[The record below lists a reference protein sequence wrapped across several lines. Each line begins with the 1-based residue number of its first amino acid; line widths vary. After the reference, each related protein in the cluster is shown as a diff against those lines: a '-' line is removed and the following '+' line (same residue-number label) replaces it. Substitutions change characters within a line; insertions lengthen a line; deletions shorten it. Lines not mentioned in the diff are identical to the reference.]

1 MTRLFLQTLRWQRVR
16 LAVVV
21 AAAIGWGLL
30 IPFFYAQFSDVV
42 RQLAA
47 QNPLMRQL
55 SSFGSGDLFTIG
67 GTITLGFQHPL
78 AIAFVAIF
86 AVAAAALAIAGERQR
101 GTLEVLLARPLPR
114 NGVLLAIGA
123 ALLVCI
129 AVVLIAL
136 LGGMAAGTALQ
147 GLASELAMERL
158 PLVFLNALLLWA
170 AFGAFGLA
178 ASVSFDRTGPAIG
191 LSLAYLLIH
200 YFLEVLGSL
209 WTDAAWLQ
217 DYSLFHHFQAG
228 EILAGEPAPIDLVI
242 LAAAVAVPLA
252 YALIRF
258 PRRDLAA
265 PS

>member
-1 MTRLFLQTLRWQRVR
+1 VS
-16 LAVVV
+16 V
-21 AAAIGWGLL
+21 GWGLL
-30 IPFFYAQFSDVV
+30 IPFFYAQFSGMIRDM
-42 RQLAA
+42 AT
-47 QNPLMRQL
+47 QNPLIEQF
-55 SSFGSGDLFTIG
+55 SNFGSGNLFTIG

-86 AVAAAALAIAGERQR
+86 AVGATSLAIAGERQR
-101 GTLEVLLARPLPR
+101 GTLEVLLARPLRR
-114 NGVLLAIGA
+114 NGLLLTIGA
-123 ALLVCI
+123 ALLVAAAIVI
-129 AVVLIAL
+129 AAL

-147 GLASELAMERL
+147 GLGDELAFERL
-158 PLVFLNALLLWA
+158 PLVFLNAVLLWA

-178 ASVSFDRTGPAIG
+178 ASVTFDRSGPAIG
-191 LSLAYLLIH
+191 LALGYLLVN

-217 DYSLFHHFQAG
+217 EYSLFHHFQPA
-228 EILAGEPAPIDLVI
+228 EILAGEPAIEDFLI
-242 LAAAVAVPLA
+242 LAAAIVVPMA